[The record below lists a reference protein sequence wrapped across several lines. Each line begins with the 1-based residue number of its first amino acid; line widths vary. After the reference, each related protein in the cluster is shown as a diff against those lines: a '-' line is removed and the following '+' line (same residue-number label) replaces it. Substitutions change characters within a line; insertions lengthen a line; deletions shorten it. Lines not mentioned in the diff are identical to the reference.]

1 MINPRAH
8 HKPEKIRT
16 FAPRCLRKA
25 HDTQEYKH
33 QKNTTMKTT
42 PFTDLHI
49 KLGAKMAEFAGYNMP
64 IQYTTLIEEHNNVR
78 NNVGVFDV
86 SHMGEFRA
94 RGPLAKQFM
103 QYCTVNDVEALTDG
117 KVQYTCLPNGQ
128 GGIVDDML
136 VYRVADDEYFMVPN
150 AANIEKD
157 WNWMSQIADKMGMTL
172 GTDFVNES
180 EQWAQL
186 AVQGPNALKAMQ
198 KLTDKNVVDMEYY
211 TFQILTFAGVDN
223 VIFSTTGYTGAGGCE
238 IYMPASC
245 ALKVW
250 DAVFE
255 AGKEFGIMPAGLG
268 CRDTLRLEK
277 GFCLYG
283 HEIDDTISP
292 LEAGLGWITKLKA
305 ENNNFINK
313 SLLVAQ
319 KAAGIKRKIAGF
331 EMVDRGIARNGYEV
345 CNAEGKV
352 IGMVRS
358 GSPSP
363 STGKNIGTALIC
375 AEYAKAGTEI
385 FIKIRDKQVKATT
398 VKMPFYEG

>member
-1 MINPRAH
+1 
-8 HKPEKIRT
+8 
-16 FAPRCLRKA
+16 
-25 HDTQEYKH
+25 
-33 QKNTTMKTT
+33 MKTT
-42 PFTDLHI
+42 PYTDVHI
-49 KLGAKMAEFAGYNMP
+49 ALGAKMAEFAGYNMP
-64 IQYTTLIEEHNNVR
+64 IQYTGLVEEHNNVR

-94 RGPLAKQFM
+94 KGPVAKHFM
-103 QYCTVNDVEALTDG
+103 QYVTTNNVEDLFDG

-128 GGIVDDML
+128 GGVVDDML

-150 AANIEKD
+150 AANIDKD
-157 WNWMSQIADKMGMTL
+157 WAWMSQIADKMGMEL
-172 GTDFVNES
+172 GKDFVNES

-198 KLTDKNVVDMEYY
+198 KLTAEPIEDMEYY
-211 TFQILTFAGVDN
+211 TFKILTFAGVEN
-223 VIFSTTGYTGAGGCE
+223 IILSTTGYTGAGGCE
-238 IYMPASC
+238 IYIPVAQ
-245 ALKVW
+245 AKKVW

-277 GFCLYG
+277 GFALYG
-283 HEIDDTISP
+283 HEMDDTVSP
-292 LEAGLGWITKLKA
+292 LEAPLAFIVKLKA

-313 SLLVAQ
+313 ELLL
-319 KAAGIKRKIAGF
+319 
-331 EMVDRGIARNGYEV
+331 GYEV
-345 CNAEGKV
+345 CDAQGNK
-352 IGMVRS
+352 IGEVRS

-375 AEYAKAGTEI
+375 ADHAKVGTEI
-385 FIKIRDKQVKATT
+385 YIKVREKLLKAIT

>member
-1 MINPRAH
+1 
-8 HKPEKIRT
+8 
-16 FAPRCLRKA
+16 
-25 HDTQEYKH
+25 
-33 QKNTTMKTT
+33 MKTT

-49 KLGAKMAEFAGYNMP
+49 ALGAKMAEFAGYNMP
-64 IQYTTLIEEHNNVR
+64 IQYEGLTVEHHNVR

-94 RGPLAKQFM
+94 KGPQAKAFM
-103 QYCTVNDVEALTDG
+103 QYCTVNDINALEDG
-117 KVQYTCLPNGQ
+117 KVQYTCLPNGN

-150 AANIEKD
+150 AANIDKD
-157 WNWMSQIADKMGMTL
+157 WAWMSQIADKMGMTP
-172 GTDFVNES
+172 GVDFVNES
-180 EQWAQL
+180 EEWAQL

-211 TFQILTFAGVDN
+211 TFQILTFAGVEN
-223 VIFSTTGYTGAGGCE
+223 IIFSTTGYTGAGGCE
-238 IYMPASC
+238 IYIPVKYAQ
-245 ALKVW
+245 KIW

-255 AGKEFGIMPAGLG
+255 AGKEYDIKPAGLG

-305 ENNNFINK
+305 ENNEFINK
-313 SLLVAQ
+313 ELYLAQ
-319 KAAGIKRKIAGF
+319 KAAGLKRKIAGF
-331 EMVDRGIARNGYEV
+331 EMIDRGIARGGYEV
-345 CNAEGKV
+345 CDAEGNV
-352 IGMVRS
+352 IGEVRS

-363 STGKNIGTALIC
+363 STNKNIGTALIKS
-375 AEYAKAGTEI
+375 EFAKAGTEI
-385 FIKIRDKQVKATT
+385 YIKIREKLTKAVT